1 MCDYMYQYRG
11 EIERII
17 INQSRDE
24 AWNYTVRL
32 YNDGL
37 VSLPEWNTLS
47 EYSKEYRLNYEKA
60 GLK

>member
-1 MCDYMYQYRG
+1 MCDYIYQYRG

-17 INQSRDE
+17 INRSRDE

-37 VSLPEWNTLS
+37 INLPEWNRLS
-47 EYSKEYRLNYEKA
+47 EYSKVA
-60 GLK
+60 GKK